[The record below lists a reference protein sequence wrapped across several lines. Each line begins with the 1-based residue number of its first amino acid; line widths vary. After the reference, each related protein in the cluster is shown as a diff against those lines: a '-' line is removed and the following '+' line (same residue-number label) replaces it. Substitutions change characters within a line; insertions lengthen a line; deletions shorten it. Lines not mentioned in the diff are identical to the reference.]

1 MEGRQSNY
9 RMLLSGNDME
19 KLKESRANMFYFIV
33 NAVSRTGK
41 GKKIWGRLETELKGQ
56 KIPYQA
62 YLTKYQGHAGELA
75 RKLTTGHKEE
85 MISLVVV
92 GGDGTANEVV
102 NGIRDF
108 EKVRFGYIPV
118 GSGNDLGRGLG
129 LPKDPLA
136 ALRVILESREL
147 YAMDLGKVSWGR
159 KLEHSAYFNISS
171 GIGMD
176 ADVCRRVNASG
187 MKVFLNKLH
196 LGRLSY
202 FIQTAMTLAEMPD
215 VQASAHFASGE
226 KKRIHGLICMAVMNH
241 KYEGGGLPMAPDA
254 SHQDGKLSICY
265 IHGVKKI
272 KAAFLLLTLVKGKH
286 LRFQGIEMVN
296 CDSCTL
302 WLKEPMVGHMD
313 GEDLG
318 DLMHL
323 KYECLPGA
331 LKIMK

>member
-1 MEGRQSNY
+1 MDDG
-9 RMLLSGNDME
+9 
-19 KLKESRANMFYFIV
+19 KESSANTLYFIV

-41 GKKIWGRLETELKGQ
+41 GRKIWNRLEEELKRQ

-62 YLTKYQGHAGELA
+62 YLTKYRGHAGKLA
-75 RKLTTGHKEE
+75 RKLTAKHQEE
-85 MISLVVV
+85 TISLVVV
-92 GGDGTANEVV
+92 GGDGTANEAV

-108 EKVRFGYIPV
+108 GKVRFGYIPT

-136 ALRVILESREL
+136 ALRVILESEEL
-147 YAMDLGKVSWGR
+147 YPMDLGKVSWGR
-159 KLEHSAYFNISS
+159 GLEHSAYFNISS

-196 LGRLSY
+196 LGKLSY
-202 FIQTAMTLAEMPD
+202 FIQTAMTLAEMPN
-215 VQASAHFASGE
+215 VQASLQFSSGE
-226 KKRIHGLICMAVMNH
+226 KKRIPGLICMAVMNH

-254 SHQDGKLSICY
+254 SCQDGKLSICY
-265 IHGVKKI
+265 IHGVKRI
-272 KAAFLLLTLVKGKH
+272 RAAFLLLMLVKGKH
-286 LRFQGIEMVN
+286 VRFPGIETAD
-296 CDSCTL
+296 CHACTV
-302 WLKEPMVGHMD
+302 WMKEPMVGHMD

-318 DLMHL
+318 DLVHL